1 MSNSVASPVPR
12 RYGAVNWR
20 GLGALA
26 GRGIRRF
33 LKEAVESLGGPAVS
47 SLLLLAVFVLAAGG
61 RAELAPGLALTS
73 FIAPGI
79 VVFVLGHAAFE
90 HAAVPL
96 LYDKLEGMIGDL
108 LAAPLSPL
116 ELLAGY
122 VLSALVNGL
131 MVGALVLGLA
141 FVFVDLGVHD
151 LGALLGFVLAAALL
165 FSLLGVL
172 VGLWA
177 DKWEHYAMAE
187 SFLVLPLGF
196 LSGTFFTLAS
206 LPDAALALI
215 VLNPVVYAVDGFR
228 YGLTGHAETALL
240 PGAVLLAAL
249 NLALW
254 LLLWRLFSV
263 GYKLKA

>member
-1 MSNSVASPVPR
+1 MTSPLPR

-20 GLGALA
+20 GLGALV

-33 LKEAVESLGGPAVS
+33 FKEAVETLGGPAVS
-47 SLLLLAVFVLAAGG
+47 GLLLLAVFSLAAGE
-61 RAELAPGLALTS
+61 RQEMAPGLDLTP

-79 VVFVLGHAAFE
+79 VVFVFGHAAFE

-96 LYDKLEGMIGDL
+96 LYDKLEGMIGDV

-116 ELLAGY
+116 EILAGY
-122 VLSALVNGL
+122 VLAALSTSL
-131 MVGALVLGLA
+131 LVGAMMLSLA
-141 FVFVDLGVHD
+141 FIFVDLRLHD
-151 LGALLGFVLAAALL
+151 LWSVLGFALASALL

-177 DKWEHYAMAE
+177 ERWEHYAMAE
-187 SFLVLPLGF
+187 SFLILPLGF
-196 LSGTFFTLAS
+196 LSGTFFTLGS
-206 LPDAALALI
+206 LPDTAQALI
-215 VLNPVVYAVDGFR
+215 ALNPVVYAVDGFR
-228 YGLTGHAETALL
+228 YGLTGHAEAALL
-240 PGAVLLAAL
+240 PGAILLAVL
-249 NLALW
+249 NSGLW

>member
-1 MSNSVASPVPR
+1 MSSPRPR

-33 LKEAVESLGGPAVS
+33 FKEAVETLGGPAVS
-47 SLLLLAVFVLAAGG
+47 GLLLLAVFSLAAGG
-61 RAELAPGLALTS
+61 RQEMVPGLALTP

-79 VVFVLGHAAFE
+79 VVFVFGHAAFE

-116 ELLAGY
+116 ELLSGY
-122 VLSALVNGL
+122 VLSALCSAL
-131 MVGALVLGLA
+131 LVGAMMLA
-141 FVFVDLGVHD
+141 LALAFVDLGVHD
-151 LGALLGFVLAAALL
+151 LWSLLGFALAGALL

-177 DKWEHYAMAE
+177 DRWEHYAMAE
-187 SFLVLPLGF
+187 SFLILPLGF
-196 LSGTFFTLAS
+196 LSGTFFALAS
-206 LPDAALALI
+206 LPDAARALI
-215 VLNPVVYAVDGFR
+215 ALNPVVYAVDGFR
-228 YGLTGHAETALL
+228 YGLTGHAEAALL
-240 PGAVLLAAL
+240 PGAVFLAVL
-249 NLALW
+249 DIGLW
-254 LLLWRLFSV
+254 LLLWRLFSL
-263 GYKLKA
+263 GYKLKP

>member
-1 MSNSVASPVPR
+1 MAPPLPR

-33 LKEAVESLGGPAVS
+33 FKEAVETLGGPAVS
-47 SLLLLAVFVLAAGG
+47 GLLLLAVFSLAAGE
-61 RAELAPGLALTS
+61 RQEMAPGLALTP

-79 VVFVLGHAAFE
+79 VVFVFGHAAFE

-116 ELLAGY
+116 ELLSGY
-122 VLSALVNGL
+122 VLSALCSAL
-131 MVGALVLGLA
+131 FVGALMLALA
-141 FVFVDLGVHD
+141 FVFIDLGIHD
-151 LGALLGFVLAAALL
+151 IWSVLGFGSAGALL

-187 SFLVLPLGF
+187 SFLILPLGF

-206 LPDAALALI
+206 LPDAARALI
-215 VLNPVVYAVDGFR
+215 ALNPVVYAVDGFR
-228 YGLTGHAETALL
+228 YGLTGHAEAALL
-240 PGAVLLAAL
+240 PGAILLVAL
-249 NLALW
+249 NLGLW